1 MATRA
6 CLPSLRRCP
15 FARIMRRVEEAAAMT
30 NATAMTLSLA
40 IFIALFLAA
49 LYIICWG
56 GALLG
61 GHHRRRRQVSHPPGQ
76 SRRAA

>member
-1 MATRA
+1 
-6 CLPSLRRCP
+6 
-15 FARIMRRVEEAAAMT
+15 MT

-56 GALLG
+56 GALSG
-61 GHHRRRRQVSHPPGQ
+61 GHHRRRRQASHPPGH